1 MVILLFAVWG
11 CGASAPEPAPRP
23 AHASEWEALQSAAK
37 RGDLATLRVLA
48 RDFSLGDVSDNDPSV
63 DKLGAA
69 LGFLQV
75 AEDPDDIDAALL
87 RANAACAEC
96 HAARGVGKRDP

>member
-1 MVILLFAVWG
+1 MILLLTAWG
-11 CGASAPEPAPRP
+11 CGASEPAPPPRP
-23 AHASEWEALQSAAK
+23 EHAREWEALQSAAE
-37 RGDLATLRVLA
+37 RGDVATLRVLA

-96 HAARGVGKRDP
+96 HATRGVAIPR